1 MIVQIEKVLDEATVA
16 GLRSALAVASGGFQP
31 GAQTAGWHAKH
42 VKNNEQL
49 ASPEARRT
57 CEAVQAALIRNDV
70 FKAVARPRD
79 LTGMLVSRYG
89 VGMEYGLHVDAPLM
103 AGKRTDL
110 SFTVFLSDV
119 SDYDGGELLIEGN
132 DGTSTIKLAAGSVV
146 VYPSTTLHRVA
157 QVTRGERLVVVGWVR
172 SFIRSLEQRE
182 ILFDLDRSI
191 RLMRDGGASRELI
204 DLTLK
209 TRSNLMRM
217 WIED

>member
-1 MIVQIEKVLDEATVA
+1 MIVQIEKVLDEATVG
-16 GLRSALAVASGGFQP
+16 GLAAQLQGGAAQFQS

-49 ASPEARRT
+49 ASLEARKT
-57 CEAVQAALIRNDV
+57 CEVVQAALIRNDV

-89 VGMEYGLHVDAPLM
+89 VGMEYGLHVDSPLM
-103 AGKRTDL
+103 AGRRTDL
-110 SFTVFLSDV
+110 SFTVFLSGPE
-119 SDYDGGELLIEGN
+119 DYDGGELLIEGN
-132 DGTSTIKLAAGSVV
+132 DGTSTIKLAAGAAV

-172 SFIRSLEQRE
+172 SFIRSPEQRE
-182 ILFDLDRSI
+182 ILLDLDRS
-191 RLMRDGGASRELI
+191 LKLLRDGGATRDI
-204 DLTLK
+204 VDLTLK

>member
-1 MIVQIEKVLDEATVA
+1 MIVQIEKVLDGATV
-16 GLRSALAVASGGFQP
+16 SALRASLQSASASFQS
-31 GAQTAGWHAKH
+31 GAQTAGWHARD

-49 ASPEARRT
+49 ASPEARKT
-57 CEAVQAALIRNDV
+57 CEVVQAALVRNEI

-89 VGMEYGLHVDAPLM
+89 VGMEYGLHVDSPLM
-103 AGKRTDL
+103 AGRRTDL
-110 SFTVFLSDV
+110 SFTVFLSDAQ
-119 SDYDGGELLIEGN
+119 DYDGGELLIEGN

-172 SFIRSLEQRE
+172 SLIRSLEQRE
-182 ILFDLDRSI
+182 ILFDLDRTL
-191 RLMRDGGASRELI
+191 RMLRENGASREAI